1 MNELILL
8 FSIIIYSTFIF
19 STLTNII
26 FFSSLRSEQFNIN
39 DDLFIDSVSVLIPAR
54 NEEKNIK
61 KCLNSPGLN
70 DKCIYEILVYD
81 DESTDDT
88 KKIIEEIMEKNG
100 KLKLIKGSTKPKDW
114 VGKTNACFEL
124 SKKARSPYFLFLD
137 ADTELNENVIKI
149 LLHKSKSNNIT
160 LISAWPKLLLKSF
173 PEKILMPMLN
183 FLVFS
188 TYPGILSTKVNSSS
202 MGIAHGAMILCKAD
216 VYNKIGGHKIVKGSL
231 FEDTTLAKLWRSNNE
246 KTLLINGKNIVSTRM
261 YNNTNEI
268 WNGFSKNFYPAFN
281 NDLKFFLFIAF
292 FLFSFVIFP
301 ILIILLSS
309 IKIIS
314 IFLIFITIVP
324 LILRLIIDIK
334 FSNTLFSAIFYPIPI
349 IFMFLLGLNS
359 RNQFLKNGV
368 EWKGR
373 KYKK

>member
-1 MNELILL
+1 MNELILII
-8 FSIIIYSTFIF
+8 SIVIYSPFVF
-19 STLTNII
+19 ATLTNII
-26 FFSSLRSEQFNIN
+26 FFKSLRSEEFNIN
-39 DDLFIDSVSVLIPAR
+39 EDLFIDSVSVLIPAR
-54 NEEKNIK
+54 NEEKNIG

-81 DESTDDT
+81 DDSTDNT
-88 KKIIEEIMEKNG
+88 KKIVEKIIEKNG
-100 KLKLIKGSTKPKDW
+100 KLKLIKGSTKPQGW
-114 VGKTNACFEL
+114 VGKTYACFEL
-124 SKKARSPYFLFLD
+124 SKKSSSTFFLFLD
-137 ADTELNENVIKI
+137 SDNELNKNVIKI
-149 LLHKSKSNNIT
+149 LIHKSKSNNIT

-188 TYPGILSTKVNSSS
+188 TYPGILSSKVKSSS
-202 MGIAHGAMILCKAD
+202 MGIAHGAMILCNAD
-216 VYNKIGGHKIVKGSL
+216 IYKKIVGHKIVKESL
-231 FEDTTLAKLWRSNNE
+231 FEDTTLAKLWRANNE

-281 NDLKFFLFIAF
+281 NDLKFFLFITF
-292 FLFSFVIFP
+292 FLFSFVLFP

-309 IKIIS
+309 FKIIS
-314 IFLIFITIVP
+314 IFLIFIVVAP

-334 FSNTLFSAIFYPIPI
+334 FSSTLFSAIFYPIPI

-359 RNQFLKNGV
+359 RNQFLKSGV

>member
-1 MNELILL
+1 
-8 FSIIIYSTFIF
+8 
-19 STLTNII
+19 
-26 FFSSLRSEQFNIN
+26 
-39 DDLFIDSVSVLIPAR
+39 
-54 NEEKNIK
+54 
-61 KCLNSPGLN
+61 
-70 DKCIYEILVYD
+70 
-81 DESTDDT
+81 
-88 KKIIEEIMEKNG
+88 
-100 KLKLIKGSTKPKDW
+100 
-114 VGKTNACFEL
+114 
-124 SKKARSPYFLFLD
+124 
-137 ADTELNENVIKI
+137 
-149 LLHKSKSNNIT
+149 
-160 LISAWPKLLLKSF
+160 
-173 PEKILMPMLN
+173 
-183 FLVFS
+183 
-188 TYPGILSTKVNSSS
+188 
-202 MGIAHGAMILCKAD
+202 
-216 VYNKIGGHKIVKGSL
+216 
-231 FEDTTLAKLWRSNNE
+231 
-246 KTLLINGKNIVSTRM
+246 M

-309 IKIIS
+309 IKIIN
-314 IFLIFITIVP
+314 IFRIFITIVP

>member
-1 MNELILL
+1 MNELILII
-8 FSIIIYSTFIF
+8 SIVIYSPFVF
-19 STLTNII
+19 ATLTNII
-26 FFSSLRSEQFNIN
+26 FFKSLRSEEFNIN
-39 DDLFIDSVSVLIPAR
+39 EDLFIDSVSVLIPAR
-54 NEEKNIK
+54 NEEKNIG

-81 DESTDDT
+81 DDSTDNT
-88 KKIIEEIMEKNG
+88 KKIVEKIMEKNG
-100 KLKLIKGSTKPKDW
+100 KLKLIKGSTKPQGW

-124 SKKARSPYFLFLD
+124 SKKASSPYFLFLD
-137 ADTELNENVIKI
+137 ADTELNKNVIKI
-149 LLHKSKSNNIT
+149 LIHKSKSNNIT

-188 TYPGILSTKVNSSS
+188 TYPGILSSKVKSSS
-202 MGIAHGAMILCKAD
+202 MGIAHGAMILCNAD
-216 VYNKIGGHKIVKGSL
+216 IYKKIGGHKIVKESL
-231 FEDTTLAKLWRSNNE
+231 FEDTTLAKLWRANNE

-281 NDLKFFLFIAF
+281 NDLKFFLFITF
-292 FLFSFVIFP
+292 FLFSFVLFP

-309 IKIIS
+309 FKIIS
-314 IFLIFITIVP
+314 IFLIFIVVAP

-334 FSNTLFSAIFYPIPI
+334 FSSTLFSAIFYPIPI

-359 RNQFLKNGV
+359 RNKFLKSGV